1 MDFKITIGTSGAF
14 FAYCLYSL
22 SFQKRN
28 VSHLRTVGVSQVRLI
43 ELSFFFS
50 PRKLT
55 FLVGH
60 YQTMIILQPVLDFL
74 LWHHLGPNYEERAH
88 DLLQVIAFNHFHD
101 ENKHECSSK
110 CIILPGLQAVF
121 LPLCKWDEPCPPS
134 RTIYLED
141 RDPADQVL
149 TRALSP
155 FIYFLFVI
163 G

>member
-14 FAYCLYSL
+14 FAFCLYSL

-88 DLLQVIAFNHFHD
+88 DLLQVIASNN
-101 ENKHECSSK
+101 ENRHVCSSK

-121 LPLCKWDEPCPPS
+121 LQLCEWDEPRPPG

-149 TRALSP
+149 KRALSP
-155 FIYFLFVI
+155 FMYFLFVI

>member
-43 ELSFFFS
+43 ELSFVFS
-50 PRKLT
+50 PGKLT
-55 FLVGH
+55 FLAVGH
-60 YQTMIILQPVLDFL
+60 YQAILILQPVLDFL

-88 DLLQVIAFNHFHD
+88 DLLQVIASNN
-101 ENKHECSSK
+101 ENRYVCSSK

-155 FIYFLFVI
+155 LFTFFS
-163 G
+163 

>member
-1 MDFKITIGTSGAF
+1 MDFDNTIGISCAF
-14 FAYCLYSL
+14 LQFCSYSL

-43 ELSFFFS
+43 ELSFVFS
-50 PRKLT
+50 LRKLT
-55 FLVGH
+55 FLDVGH
-60 YQTMIILQPVLDFL
+60 NQTMIILQPVLDFL

-88 DLLQVIAFNHFHD
+88 DLLQVIAFNN

-121 LPLCKWDEPCPPS
+121 LQLCKRDEPRSPG

-149 TRALSP
+149 KRALLT

>member
-1 MDFKITIGTSGAF
+1 
-14 FAYCLYSL
+14 
-22 SFQKRN
+22 
-28 VSHLRTVGVSQVRLI
+28 
-43 ELSFFFS
+43 
-50 PRKLT
+50 
-55 FLVGH
+55 
-60 YQTMIILQPVLDFL
+60 MIILQPVLDFL

-101 ENKHECSSK
+101 ENKHECSTK

-121 LPLCKWDEPCPPS
+121 LQLCEWDEPRPPG

-149 TRALSP
+149 KRALSP
-155 FIYFLFVI
+155 FMYFLFVI